1 MASIRIQNVEG
12 NNGFI
17 VYVYGDD
24 FDAEKTFVFE
34 KAYKAKKLVTQFF
47 QELEAQQNGE
57 VLK

>member
-1 MASIRIQNVEG
+1 MASIRIHTAEG

-17 VYVYGDD
+17 IYVYGDVD
-24 FDAEKTFVFE
+24 DVEKTFVFE

>member
-1 MASIRIQNVEG
+1 MVASIEVQSVEG

-17 VYVYGDD
+17 VYVRGEDIT
-24 FDAEKTFVFE
+24 KVFVFE

>member
-1 MASIRIQNVEG
+1 MASIRIANVEG

-24 FDAEKTFVFE
+24 GEPKTFVFE
-34 KAYKAKKLVTQFF
+34 KSYKAKRLVTQFF

-57 VLK
+57 VLR